1 MILILV
7 LVLVFKQ
14 FTYYPE
20 IQIGIYILY
29 PRRGKKNIL
38 IIGSG
43 GREHALG
50 WKLRQSRRVKEVF
63 FCPGNGGTENNITI
77 DYSNLDKLIEFAAT
91 NNCDTIVGPEGPLAE
106 GIVDEFLKR
115 KLRIFGPIKSAAKLE
130 SSKAFS
136 KRFMKKFGIS
146 TAPFSIFSSYNDAED
161 YVKSQTE
168 KLVIKADGLALG
180 KGVFVCRTKRQA
192 IQALR
197 VLMLDKKF
205 ADSGNKVIVEKRLYG
220 KEASYIAICDGNS
233 FIPLAISKDHK
244 RAYNNDKGPNT
255 GGMGAYSPVIGMNKN
270 LESEIINN
278 IIKPTIKGMKS
289 LGSPFSGFLYAG
301 LMLDSQN
308 GLPYVLE
315 FNTRMGDPEC
325 QALMVRMKSDLYPY
339 IDAAIDKRL
348 ELMPPIRWKKEPSVC
363 VVMASKGYPG
373 KYKSGQ
379 EIHGLNSFSSK
390 SVIVFHAGTRRE
402 STGRLVTAGGRVLGV
417 TAAGQDL
424 DAARKKVYDTVR
436 RIGWGPGE
444 EHHRTDIGKL

>member
-1 MILILV
+1 M
-7 LVLVFKQ
+7 
-14 FTYYPE
+14 
-20 IQIGIYILY
+20 Y
-29 PRRGKKNIL
+29 PRRRKKNLL

-50 WKLRQSRRVKEVF
+50 WKLRQSCIVKEVF

-77 DYSNLDKLIEFAAT
+77 DYSDINKLIQFAAR
-91 NNCDTIVGPEGPLAE
+91 NNCETIVGPESPLAE

-115 KLRIFGPIKSAAKLE
+115 RLRIFGPIRAAAKLE

-136 KRFMKKFGIS
+136 KQFMKKLGIL
-146 TAPFSIFSSYNDAED
+146 TAPFSVFSSYKDAED
-161 YVKSQTE
+161 YVRSQTE

-180 KGVFVCRTKRQA
+180 KGVFVCRTKKQA

-197 VLMLDKKF
+197 IIMLDKKF

-233 FIPLAISKDHK
+233 FIPLAISKDNK
-244 RAYNNDKGPNT
+244 RAYDNEKGPNT
-255 GGMGAYSPVIGMNKN
+255 GGMGAYSPVEGMNKH
-270 LESEIINN
+270 LEAVIIND
-278 IIKPTIKGMKS
+278 IIKPTISGMKG
-289 LGSPFSGFLYAG
+289 LGYPFTGFLYAG

-339 IDAAIDKRL
+339 IEAAIDKRL
-348 ELMPPIRWKKEPSVC
+348 ELMHPIRWKKESSVC

-373 KYKSGQ
+373 KHKSGQ
-379 EIHGLNSFSSK
+379 EIYGLNSFSSK
-390 SVIVFHAGTRRE
+390 GVVVFHAGTRRE
-402 STGRLVTAGGRVLGV
+402 STGRLITAGGRVLGV
-417 TAAGQDL
+417 TSTGEDL
-424 DAARKKVYDTVR
+424 DAARKKVYDAVR
-436 RIGWGPGE
+436 LIGWGPGE
-444 EHHRTDIGKL
+444 EYYRTDIGKSRSSTV